1 MDDIKYNGKSLG
13 LCGDDGCKAILDTG
27 TSLITGPTKD
37 LTTLLDNIPIDND
50 CIGYDTAGVL
60 SFVFNGDEYLLTKED
75 YVVKTDSLIF
85 SSCRALM
92 MPLDVPDPQYILL

>member
-13 LCGDDGCKAILDTG
+13 LCGENGCKAILDTG

-50 CIGYDTAGVL
+50 CNGYYTAGDL
-60 SFVFNGDEYLLTKED
+60 SFIFNGDEYTLNKED
-75 YVVKTDSLIF
+75 YVAKSDSFGL
-85 SSCRALM
+85 
-92 MPLDVPDPQYILL
+92 